1 MADIHVPLC
10 SIVAFDP
17 TSMCYRVCGSCEQVL
32 PPESSSHGQNVHPC
46 ERCRWRPRN
55 PGLPATKH
63 LYKLLMSIV
72 TDKCAM
78 VVVVFDRAARK
89 LFGCPAD
96 DFLRF
101 LSQNVSAVE
110 MASKVLE
117 GEMLSLVLRPPKGGY
132 GQHLRAVSIVPLS
145 SSFQPIMAIL
155 PQLYASG
162 RF

>member
-1 MADIHVPLC
+1 
-10 SIVAFDP
+10 
-17 TSMCYRVCGSCEQVL
+17 
-32 PPESSSHGQNVHPC
+32 
-46 ERCRWRPRN
+46 
-55 PGLPATKH
+55 
-63 LYKLLMSIV
+63 
-72 TDKCAM
+72 M
-78 VVVVFDRAARK
+78 VVVVFDRAARI

-110 MASKVLE
+110 TASKVLE

-145 SSFQPIMAIL
+145 SSFQPVMAVL